1 MPIPR
6 SRILVFLVSGAFAF
20 GTAGCSTDDAAKRD
34 AKDAQQEID
43 KGAGKADEKVGK
55 AIEDVDGK

>member
-1 MPIPR
+1 MSIPR
-6 SRILVFLVSGAFAF
+6 SRLLVVLVSSALAF
-20 GTAGCSTDDAAKRD
+20 GAAGCKTDDAAKSD